1 MTEYPSLPFKSRI
14 ITQDGVQASVVVLGV
29 VDVKG
34 VLGAHRTTRLVGAL
48 LRDFEAGLG
57 LRGRTRSQRKTEDHE
72 KRDEIGDE

>member
-57 LRGRTRSQRKTEDHE
+57 LRGRSQCKTEDHE